1 MSRKEEI
8 LELLDKEF
16 NIILTKKKELYI
28 QRCGYKKLQ
37 LLIEDVNVLI
47 HALYEEDFIEAGKRC
62 RKDYIPALQK
72 FVEKERDVNM
82 RAKYAQML
90 EEAYRISARTNFE
103 DFVRYYEWNE
113 TDKFFEPRYPV
124 LKAYAF
130 YLNRMVFDPNFN
142 LLIVNLP
149 SGTGK
154 TYLEKLYEAFS
165 YGVDPTGTCLYICS
179 NEDVVTGRK

>member
-8 LELLDKEF
+8 LELLNREFSMIINTRKE
-16 NIILTKKKELYI
+16 IRSRIKISVIKTLMK
-28 QRCGYKKLQ
+28 
-37 LLIEDVNVLI
+37 DVDVLI
-47 HALYEEDFIEAGKRC
+47 HALYEEDFIEAGKQC
-62 RKDYIPALQK
+62 RKNYIIALQK
-72 FVEKERDVNM
+72 LIEIEKDMNEKAELVL
-82 RAKYAQML
+82 KL

-103 DFVRYYEWNE
+103 DFVRYYEWHE
-113 TDKFFEPRYPV
+113 TNKFFEPRYPV

-179 NEDVVTGRK
+179 NEDIVTGRK